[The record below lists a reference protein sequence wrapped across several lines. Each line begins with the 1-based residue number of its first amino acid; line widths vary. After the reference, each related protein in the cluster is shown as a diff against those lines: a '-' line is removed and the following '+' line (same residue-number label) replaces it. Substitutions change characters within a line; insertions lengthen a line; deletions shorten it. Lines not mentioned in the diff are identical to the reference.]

1 LSKFAPLEGDLSD
14 TQAGGSGT
22 QSTAGSDLRIH
33 GLSSTDLEKLL
44 RQIEPA
50 SGTNFSVID
59 CYPDLILRVTI
70 AQGDQGGLSR
80 LRARLREL
88 LGDHWY
94 GDGAETMEEVIGSL
108 LLAKQ
113 QTLAL
118 AESCTGGYISH
129 RITRIAG
136 SSAYYYGGAVTYS
149 NEAKVLF
156 LGVRR
161 ETLERHGAV
170 SRETALEM
178 SRGIRERT
186 RASFALGVTGV
197 AGPSG
202 GSPEKPVGTV
212 WISLAGERTH
222 EARRFLFHGDR
233 EQIILA
239 SSQAAL
245 DWLRR
250 SLL

>member
-1 LSKFAPLEGDLSD
+1 
-14 TQAGGSGT
+14 
-22 QSTAGSDLRIH
+22 
-33 GLSSTDLEKLL
+33 
-44 RQIEPA
+44 
-50 SGTNFSVID
+50 VID
-59 CYPDLILRVTI
+59 GYPDLVLRVTVE
-70 AQGDQGGLSR
+70 AEHGDELSR
-80 LRARLREL
+80 LRPRLRAV

-94 GDGAETMEEVIGSL
+94 AEGAETMEEVVGSL
-108 LLAKQ
+108 LLARQ

-129 RITRIAG
+129 RITRVAG

-149 NEAKVLF
+149 DEAKVLF
-156 LGVRR
+156 LGVRQ
-161 ETLERHGAV
+161 ETLDQHGAV

-178 SRGIRERT
+178 SRGVRERT
-186 RASFALGVTGV
+186 RASLGLSVTGI
-197 AGPSG
+197 AGPAG
-202 GSPEKPVGTV
+202 GSPGKPVGTV
-212 WISLAGERTH
+212 WISVANEYTH

-250 SLL
+250 CLL